1 MWPGQN
7 GALGGLE
14 CALQCAQRKDDFARK
29 ETLAPSP
36 QTPRQV
42 RCMCKGGGSPSH
54 SEGMGNDG
62 VRRSP
67 PQPTLPAHRLTA
79 GSSPGAGW
87 VEPGSLKCAQ
97 RDRMLTGRG
106 QGAHSGCHEALV
118 PPGDLG
124 DTSRPCVG
132 TGCPICLLT
141 PGPDQDSHLF
151 EGKVNAT
158 GVLPNPT
165 PPAPRRG
172 EQILQDPCQFTRKA
186 DDLRQATQ
194 ETGCVWGWSQRFS
207 CWEKQPPT
215 MP

>member
-1 MWPGQN
+1 MTGSEALSTTAHSSSPSTHCREQPRGRMGGARQFEMWPSGQDPD
-7 GALGGLE
+7 
-14 CALQCAQRKDDFARK
+14 RKG
-29 ETLAPSP
+29 E
-36 QTPRQV
+36 
-42 RCMCKGGGSPSH
+42 
-54 SEGMGNDG
+54 
-62 VRRSP
+62 
-67 PQPTLPAHRLTA
+67 
-79 GSSPGAGW
+79 
-87 VEPGSLKCAQ
+87 
-97 RDRMLTGRG
+97 
-106 QGAHSGCHEALV
+106 GAHSGCLEALV
-118 PPGDLG
+118 PPGDPG

-194 ETGCVWGWSQRFS
+194 ETGCVWRWSQRFS
-207 CWEKQPPT
+207 RWEKQPPT